1 MKFINVVK
9 SVRSHPDYSEKY
21 AANTDPYTRDLAF
34 EKILQDVML
43 KRRKEELDL
52 YKLFASDPAFK
63 AAWSQSIEQ
72 MLSKNPDTECKAS
85 PEFAP

>member
-1 MKFINVVK
+1 
-9 SVRSHPDYSEKY
+9 
-21 AANTDPYTRDLAF
+21 
-34 EKILQDVML
+34 ML

-52 YKLFASDPAFK
+52 YKLFASDPAVK